1 MQIAR
6 VEDSF
11 PLKGQIVLNGVVTMD
26 EPFSRAIV
34 RDRLGSAVRLQL
46 PDGREFRSK
55 LLKVDVQEAFS
66 GQMQIMVGIEP
77 LKPIEDIPV
86 GTIIHSLN

>member
-11 PLKGQIVLNGVVTMD
+11 PLKGQIVLNGIVIMD
-26 EPFSRAIV
+26 GLVSRALV
-34 RDRLGSAVRLQL
+34 RDRLGDAVRLQL
-46 PDGREFRSK
+46 PDGREFHTE

-77 LKPIEDIPV
+77 LPQLEEIPQ
-86 GTIIHSLN
+86 GTTINSLN